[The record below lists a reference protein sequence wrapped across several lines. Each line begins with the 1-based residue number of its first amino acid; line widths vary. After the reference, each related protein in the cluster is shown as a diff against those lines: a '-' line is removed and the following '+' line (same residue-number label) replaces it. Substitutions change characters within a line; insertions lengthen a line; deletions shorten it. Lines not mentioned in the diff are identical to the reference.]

1 MLLIKQSGFVNHHLL
16 LKDKGWLDE
25 ATFIK
30 KMCSFCFSDKKNS
43 NNTFHTDFVTLG
55 PVKEEEV
62 YLQPRIVLYHGL
74 ISDAEIDTIKVCQ
87 LDTTF
92 CFLYALEIMGY

>member
-1 MLLIKQSGFVNHHLL
+1 MY
-16 LKDKGWLDE
+16 
-25 ATFIK
+25 
-30 KMCSFCFSDKKNS
+30 CFFS
-43 NNTFHTDFVTLG
+43 TDFVPLG

-92 CFLYALEIMGY
+92 PLLYAYIMHRLLSGGGHLLHELSPSWLESKNINISHV